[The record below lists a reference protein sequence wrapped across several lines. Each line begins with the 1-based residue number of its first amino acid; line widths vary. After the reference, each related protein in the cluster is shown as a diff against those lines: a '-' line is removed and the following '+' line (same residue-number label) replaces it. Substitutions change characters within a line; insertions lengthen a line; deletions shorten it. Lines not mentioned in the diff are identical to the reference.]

1 MTATK
6 QAAKVV
12 ITGADGFTGGHLA
25 HLLQEQGY
33 VVHGLRRS
41 IEDTAIDDLHWH
53 ACDLTNPFAIA
64 DVLDSVRPNRIVHL
78 AAVSFV
84 AHGDV
89 EAMYRTNV
97 IGTRNLLD
105 AVVRTN
111 CPVNSLILASSA
123 NIYGN
128 RVGGILTEESPPE
141 PANDYAVSKL
151 AMEYVG
157 RLYAERL
164 PIITVRPFNYTGV
177 GQAGHFL
184 IPKIVDHIRQRA
196 SVIELGN
203 LDVERDFSDVR
214 SVVAAY
220 AGLLEEPSAIGR
232 TLNICSGRSYSL
244 RQVLDITQALADH
257 QIEVRVNPAF
267 VRQKEVRTLSG
278 SRAQL
283 DVLLPS
289 LPNLQLEETL
299 QWMLSA

>member
-1 MTATK
+1 MTAES
-6 QAAKVV
+6 QLPRVA
-12 ITGADGFTGGHLA
+12 ITGADGFTGDHLA
-25 HLLQEQGY
+25 RLLHERGY
-33 VVHGLRRS
+33 DVHGLRR
-41 IEDTAIDDLHWH
+41 AIDENADNRIQWH
-53 ACDLTNPFAIA
+53 ACDLTDPSAIA
-64 DVLDSVRPNRIVHL
+64 QTLDVIRPERIVHL

-97 IGTRNLLD
+97 VGTRNLLE
-105 AVVRTN
+105 AVVSMN
-111 CPVNSLILASSA
+111 CPVKAMILASSA

-128 RVGGILTEESPPE
+128 RVGGVLTEESEPE

-184 IPKIVDHIRQRA
+184 IPKIVDHFRQRA
-196 SVIELGN
+196 PVIELGN

-220 AGLLEEPSAIGR
+220 AGLLEEPGAIGR
-232 TLNICSGRSYSL
+232 TLNICSGRCYSL
-244 RQVLDITQALADH
+244 RQVLDMTQAMADY

-267 VRQKEVRTLSG
+267 VRQNEVRTLSG
-278 SRAQL
+278 SREQL
-283 DVLLPS
+283 DTLLPG
-289 LPNLQLEETL
+289 LPNPELKETL
-299 QWMLSA
+299 RWMLEA